1 LQPDFDAMSY
11 FDVLLQLLLMMGS
24 LFTPTKTLVKNLTHL
39 FTPTK
44 KS

>member
-11 FDVLLQLLLMMGS
+11 FDVLLQLLMMGS